1 MTRFILY
8 MPFVIHRII
17 NSWHHSCE
25 PLNRESR
32 ACLES
37 LSRNQEA
44 NPKALKAL
52 CILLGV
58 SLVTST
64 AAALA

>member
-17 NSWHHSCE
+17 NSWHHSCK
-25 PLNRESR
+25 PLNRGSR

-37 LSRNQEA
+37 LSRNQEV
-44 NPKALKAL
+44 NPEALKDL

-58 SLVTST
+58 TLVTAT
-64 AAALA
+64 VAALA